1 MKVTFLGSG
10 TSSGVPT
17 VACDCATC
25 TSIDPR
31 DKRLRPSVW
40 IDNGEHNVVIDTS
53 SDFRQQCIRA
63 CIGSLDAVVYTHHHF
78 DHIAG
83 FDDLR
88 AYNFK
93 ARRAIPIYAMP
104 ETLDNLK
111 RIFSY
116 AFKPAPQTGTSIP
129 VVEVVTILDD
139 PFTLAGLEWIPL
151 HLLHG
156 GMRVNGY
163 RIGNFAYCT
172 DCNAITES
180 AMERLAGVEIL
191 VLDALRLTDHP
202 THFSL
207 DQAVAMAQRIGARE
221 TYFTHIAHD
230 IRHEAIEL
238 TLPKGVH
245 LAYDGLELSTG

>member
-17 VACDCATC
+17 IGCACDTC
-25 TSIDPR
+25 LSPDPR
-31 DKRLRPSVW
+31 DKRLRPSIW
-40 IDNGEHNVVIDTS
+40 IEAEGESILIDTS

-63 CIGSLDAVVYTHHHF
+63 CVETLDAVVYTHHHF

-93 ARRAIPIYAMP
+93 TRRAIPIYGMP
-104 ETLDNLK
+104 ETLDNLR

-116 AFKPAPQTGTSIP
+116 AFYMTGTSGTSVPLVDVI
-129 VVEVVTILDD
+129 EIFND
-139 PFTLAGLEWIPL
+139 PFTIGPVEFLPL
-151 HLLHG
+151 HLFHG

-163 RIGNFAYCT
+163 RIKNFAYCT
-172 DCNAITES
+172 DCNGITEE
-180 AMERLAGVEIL
+180 ALERMKGIDIL
-191 VLDALRLTDHP
+191 VLDALRLTEHP

-207 DQAVAMAQRIGARE
+207 AQAIEMAERIGARE

-230 IRHEAIEL
+230 IRHGSVEP
-238 TLPKGVH
+238 TLPEGIH
-245 LAYDGLELSTG
+245 LAYDGLELVVK